1 MRDIS
6 DRARASAY
14 AQETEEVWLHL
25 LTIEEG
31 TLSAPLRFVNN
42 GEAIKSKGKLF
53 LPFPFS
59 FIAPG
64 QSDEEPGEATIDI
77 DNVDLSIVKT
87 LRSMVDPP
95 VITIQAV
102 LASQPDVIEAS
113 VSGLT
118 LRFATYDRDVVSGTL
133 QFEDLVSEPITLE
146 RTPAR
151 FPAMF

>member
-1 MRDIS
+1 VRDLS
-6 DRARASAY
+6 SRARQSAY
-14 AQETEEVWLHL
+14 AQETDEVWLYL

-31 TLSAPLRFVNN
+31 TLGEPLRFVNN
-42 GEAIKSKGKLF
+42 GEAIKSDGKLY
-53 LPFPFS
+53 LPFPFT

-64 QSDEEPGEATIDI
+64 QSDDEPGEATIDI
-77 DNVDLSIVKT
+77 DNVDLSIVTT
-87 LRSMVDPP
+87 LRAMVDPP
-95 VITIQAV
+95 SITIQAI

-118 LRFATYDRDVVSGTL
+118 LRFATYDKDVVSGTL
-133 QFEDLVSEPITLE
+133 QFEDLITEPITIE